1 MKSNRSSSGL
11 ATRLGRHFAVCATVA
26 AAAPFLASE
35 DASAD
40 VIYRAYGTVVPNTID
55 GLYINVET
63 GLTGSAAGVVAG
75 WDLNPYGTSTTAMSW
90 FGATGGGCV
99 TGLGQG
105 GTTVAVANLTPGTL
119 VSSTSTFANTASS
132 VTAGGWQLNAVNS
145 FGFRFVGADGATRYG
160 WGRMQIGATMGVRT
174 LIDIGYESNAGVAIA
189 VGDEG
194 GPPPNYDPCAT
205 FNPSAVVGANNLGVN
220 TSTAA
225 DLDLTATCGS
235 VIYKANYY
243 KFVAPATR
251 NYDFD
256 TTGGGSDT
264 VLAILDGCIAGSN
277 VLDCNDDAG
286 GPGSR
291 VTLSAVAGA
300 TYYVVLGSAVAGVDL
315 PSPYGIQCTPWYDPC
330 DAANP
335 SLGNATS
342 NVALNQTTAEDLTL
356 GTKGCGFVIYN
367 ANYFKYTPTAT
378 GSYTFNTCSSAADTR
393 MAVLDGCGAGSGIL
407 GCNDDFCGTS
417 SSVTVD
423 LIATV
428 PVYVAIGSS
437 SAKSTL
443 PSPLA
448 VTVVPP
454 PVPECVAAATA
465 VFGDN
470 VFDDTASTTPQ
481 TVKSNAAGTTT
492 ATVNKSMWFSFTP
505 ATTGAYSISLCGA
518 TGDTML
524 AIGDQCPGIGSRFE
538 AIAFND
544 DSCLVAGSTTSF
556 LASFIDATNGG
567 ATGTFAGFP
576 LTQDL
581 VAGTEYFILAGSF
594 SGTVNITGILNING
608 PAQGNPADLNGDG
621 TVGAPDLAI
630 LLGNWGGSGVGD
642 LDGDGIVGAPDLA
655 AVLGS
660 WG

>member
-1 MKSNRSSSGL
+1 MLSNRL
-11 ATRLGRHFAVCATVA
+11 TKHFA
-26 AAAPFLASE
+26 AAAAVTVV
-35 DASAD
+35 AGSANAAI
-40 VIYRAYGTVVPNTID
+40 VHWSNINLVVPNTID

-63 GLTGSAAGVVAG
+63 QTTGSAAGVVAG

-105 GTTVAVANLTPGTL
+105 GTTTAVASLSSGTL

-132 VTAGGWQLNAVNS
+132 VTAGGWVLNANNY

-205 FNPSAVVGANNLGVN
+205 FNPSASVGANSLGVN

-300 TYYVVLGSAVAGVDL
+300 TYYVVLGL
-315 PSPYGIQCTPWYDPC
+315 
-330 DAANP
+330 
-335 SLGNATS
+335 SL
-342 NVALNQTTAEDLTL
+342 
-356 GTKGCGFVIYN
+356 IH
-367 ANYFKYTPTAT
+367 
-378 GSYTFNTCSSAADTR
+378 
-393 MAVLDGCGAGSGIL
+393 I
-407 GCNDDFCGTS
+407 
-417 SSVTVD
+417 
-423 LIATV
+423 
-428 PVYVAIGSS
+428 
-437 SAKSTL
+437 
-443 PSPLA
+443 
-448 VTVVPP
+448 
-454 PVPECVAAATA
+454 
-465 VFGDN
+465 
-470 VFDDTASTTPQ
+470 
-481 TVKSNAAGTTT
+481 
-492 ATVNKSMWFSFTP
+492 
-505 ATTGAYSISLCGA
+505 
-518 TGDTML
+518 
-524 AIGDQCPGIGSRFE
+524 
-538 AIAFND
+538 
-544 DSCLVAGSTTSF
+544 
-556 LASFIDATNGG
+556 
-567 ATGTFAGFP
+567 
-576 LTQDL
+576 
-581 VAGTEYFILAGSF
+581 
-594 SGTVNITGILNING
+594 
-608 PAQGNPADLNGDG
+608 
-621 TVGAPDLAI
+621 
-630 LLGNWGGSGVGD
+630 
-642 LDGDGIVGAPDLA
+642 
-655 AVLGS
+655 
-660 WG
+660 